1 MGPWATQT
9 TTPSPQSPQAPANSL
24 NHTKN
29 LHLEFLGLT
38 KDHTLTMWPTS
49 THKPPKPHQT
59 PILWVLGSYEGP
71 HLHCG
76 THKCPLT
83 PLTTPDTYAVGPRA
97 IQGTTSSP
105 WRPKAPTNP
114 LNTTRPLYHKSLG
127 LMRGQTHTMKLTS
140 ASKPSKPHQTPT
152 VLHRGSLGC
161 TSDQNLTVDPTR
173 AHKQHQTPTL

>member
-59 PILWVLGSYEGP
+59 PMLWVLGSYEGP

-83 PLTTPDTYAVGPRA
+83 PLTTPDTYAVGTDAFCFRA
-97 IQGTTSSP
+97 AWCTMLLRGPLPPIYSIQDDSTFKFHSCQCYFLSVFLCQSVFVSLSLSLCVSLLLSLSHSLSL
-105 WRPKAPTNP
+105 P
-114 LNTTRPLYHKSLG
+114 LSLS
-127 LMRGQTHTMKLTS
+127 REPFS
-140 ASKPSKPHQTPT
+140 Y
-152 VLHRGSLGC
+152 
-161 TSDQNLTVDPTR
+161 
-173 AHKQHQTPTL
+173 